1 MEQYENK
8 ISFSIRDN
16 KEYHSF
22 NQEIFF
28 KNDTYQSQNLMS
40 WSYIK

>member
-8 ISFSIRDN
+8 ISLSIRDN
-16 KEYHSF
+16 KEYHSV

-28 KNDTYQSQNLMS
+28 RNDIYQSQNLMS
-40 WSYIK
+40 